1 MEKISKNQLFCLIM
15 MGQIGSTN
23 LWALGIEAK
32 RDAWIVD
39 IISTIAG
46 MGLVWLYTSIYSKYP
61 DKNIVG
67 ITQSILGKTLGWP
80 LGFIYF
86 MLYTFNATRTTSEF
100 ADLINVTF
108 LQDTPNLVIQII
120 FYVAIIYVLFLG
132 IETLGRIAE
141 IIFPVVIFLIIA
153 IYIMIIA
160 SKHIDFKELL
170 PVFQD
175 GYKPI
180 LKAFYPIGINF
191 PFGLVY
197 VFFQFWKYNGSV
209 KTVKKTTYW
218 ALALTG
224 VNLTISLIIM
234 VTSMGINYTSNA
246 TIPFLEVIK
255 LINIG
260 DIITNLDAIGVIL
273 VFMGGFYLTIL
284 FYYSAVIIF
293 AELFHL
299 KDYRWVLVPLAIFIM
314 WYSRVYEPNYPF
326 HVKYLVPQYWQ
337 QFVPLS
343 NVVPIMLLIIFYLK
357 KYCNKDLNV
366 KNKEGSREG
375 T

>member
-61 DKNIVG
+61 EKNIVG
-67 ITQSILGKTLGWP
+67 ITQSILGKVLGWP
-80 LGFIYF
+80 LGFVYF
-86 MLYTFNATRTTSEF
+86 MIYTFNATRTTSEF

-108 LQDTPNLVIQII
+108 LQDTPNFVIQII
-120 FYVAIIYVLFLG
+120 FYIAIIYVLFLG

-141 IIFPVVIFLIIA
+141 IIFPIVMFLIIS

-160 SKHIDFKELL
+160 SKQIDMKELL

-209 KTVKKTTYW
+209 QEVKKQ
-218 ALALTG
+218 LTG
-224 VNLTISLIIM
+224 
-234 VTSMGINYTSNA
+234 
-246 TIPFLEVIK
+246 
-255 LINIG
+255 
-260 DIITNLDAIGVIL
+260 
-273 VFMGGFYLTIL
+273 
-284 FYYSAVIIF
+284 
-293 AELFHL
+293 HL
-299 KDYRWVLVPLAIFIM
+299 
-314 WYSRVYEPNYPF
+314 
-326 HVKYLVPQYWQ
+326 
-337 QFVPLS
+337 
-343 NVVPIMLLIIFYLK
+343 
-357 KYCNKDLNV
+357 
-366 KNKEGSREG
+366 
-375 T
+375 